1 MYLREFAE
9 QRGQNPATI
18 SQYIRDHAAE
28 FEGHTSMD
36 GKQKVLDEV
45 AIQLLDKKYPLP
57 KPIQVIEDTESRK
70 QLVEAQQYIIK
81 LQEKMFEMQEA
92 NNKLALEANKIKFL
106 EADIERRDD
115 LLDDAEQ
122 KLQEEKAQHAATQQQ
137 LSSVES
143 ELTSAKQEIER
154 LKNRSIFDFL
164 FKK

>member
-70 QLVEAQQYIIK
+70 QLVEAQKFIIE
-81 LQEKMFEMQEA
+81 LQKEMMKMEREYS
-92 NNKLALEANKIKFL
+92 KLALEAGKVMYL
-106 EADIERRDD
+106 EADIARRDE
-115 LLDDAEQ
+115 LLDTTEQELKTEKEHHAE
-122 KLQEEKAQHAATQQQ
+122 TQQQ
-137 LSSVES
+137 LQN
-143 ELTSAKQEIER
+143 AQQEIER
-154 LKNRSIFDFL
+154 LKNRSFFDFL

>member
-70 QLVEAQQYIIK
+70 QLVEAQKFIIE
-81 LQEKMFEMQEA
+81 LQKEMMKMEREYS
-92 NNKLALEANKIKFL
+92 KLALEAGKVMYL
-106 EADIERRDD
+106 EADIARRDE
-115 LLDDAEQ
+115 LLDTTEQEMKTEKEHHAEP
-122 KLQEEKAQHAATQQQ
+122 QQQ
-137 LSSVES
+137 LQN
-143 ELTSAKQEIER
+143 AQQEIER
-154 LKNRSIFDFL
+154 LKNRSFFDFL